1 MANEVPYAFPV
12 ELLSG
17 NHDFASDTFKLAL
30 YTANPY
36 NQTTSTVY
44 VTASE
49 TTGTEYSAGGNTLTG
64 NAVSNSANYA
74 TVDFTDSVWGSPT
87 PATFS
92 AAFGAIY
99 NSSATNGFVN
109 LLDGSGGTVFW
120 TFPAPTLGG
129 VTHNF
134 DPPLRQPT
142 ISVALYA
149 DASEAMSTI
158 YFSLNGYQ
166 GNG

>member
-17 NHDFASDTFKLAL
+17 THNFASDTFKLAL
-30 YTANPY
+30 YTSSPY
-36 NQTTSTVY
+36 TTASTVY
-44 VTASE
+44 DTANE

-64 NAVSNSANYA
+64 NAVSNVANYA

-99 NSSATNGFVN
+99 NSSATNILIVV
-109 LLDGSGGTVFW
+109 LDFGGTKSCSNGTFTV
-120 TFPAPTLGG
+120 TFPSPTSGSPSG
-129 VTHNF
+129 
-134 DPPLRQPT
+134 
-142 ISVALYA
+142 A
-149 DASEAMSTI
+149 DALLSIKS
-158 YFSLNGYQ
+158 N
-166 GNG
+166 

>member
-36 NQTTSTVY
+36 TQSTSTVY
-44 VTASE
+44 VTGSE
-49 TTGTEYSAGGNTLTG
+49 SSGTEYSAGGNTLAG
-64 NAVSNSANYA
+64 NAVSNVADIA

-92 AAFGAIY
+92 AAYGTIY
-99 NSSATNGFVN
+99 NSSDTNKLVVI
-109 LLDGSGGTVFW
+109 LDFSGTKSCSNGTFTV
-120 TFPAPTLGG
+120 TFPSPTSGSPSG
-129 VTHNF
+129 
-134 DPPLRQPT
+134 
-142 ISVALYA
+142 A
-149 DASEAMSTI
+149 DALLSITS
-158 YFSLNGYQ
+158 
-166 GNG
+166 

>member
-1 MANEVPYAFPV
+1 MANVVPYAFPV

-17 NHDFASDTFKLAL
+17 THNFASDTFKLAL
-30 YTANPY
+30 YTSSPY
-36 NQTTSTVY
+36 TTASTVY
-44 VTASE
+44 DTANE

-99 NSSATNGFVN
+99 NTSAASKLIVV
-109 LLDGSGGTVFW
+109 LDFGGTKSCSNGTFTV
-120 TFPAPTLGG
+120 TFPSPTSGSPSG
-129 VTHNF
+129 
-134 DPPLRQPT
+134 
-142 ISVALYA
+142 A
-149 DASEAMSTI
+149 DALLSIKS
-158 YFSLNGYQ
+158 N
-166 GNG
+166 